1 MSYRFERL
9 KSILSEMLP
18 NTKTVIELNHIIKG
32 YSVYLRKESQEIYIE
47 IPAIDFIGDYL
58 SLPPK
63 NLADLYEETRRIVRR
78 LTHATT

>member
-47 IPAIDFIGDYL
+47 IPANDLVTHYL
-58 SLPPK
+58 NPPPSSLV
-63 NLADLYEETRRIVRR
+63 DLYEETKRILRR